1 MADGKASA
9 EAADEVAKQDQP
21 AAAPVEDLEKAR
33 AAWQAE
39 RDELTA
45 KLEAATQAKAAAETE
60 ALRLRVLTSAGVPEN
75 LARYVTGATQEE
87 LEASAKQVLA
97 DFTPPAAAASDVQ
110 AEPEPKPP
118 LGPRPDT
125 TQGGGSDVPLN
136 GDELTNALMAAL
148 GIATN

>member
-1 MADGKASA
+1 MADGKAA
-9 EAADEVAKQDQP
+9 EAADEVVEQDQP

-97 DFTPPAAAASDVQ
+97 DFTPQPAASDVQ
-110 AEPEPKPP
+110 AEPEQKPP

-136 GDELTNALMAAL
+136 GDELTNALIEAL